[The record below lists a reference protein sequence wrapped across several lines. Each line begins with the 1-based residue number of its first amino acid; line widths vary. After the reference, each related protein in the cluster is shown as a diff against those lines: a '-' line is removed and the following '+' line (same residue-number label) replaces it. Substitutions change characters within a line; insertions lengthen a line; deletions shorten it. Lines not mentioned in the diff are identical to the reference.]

1 MLKLLTR
8 LFGRRPPRAAQNS
21 SAPRRAAPA
30 AKSEPP
36 RAVSAPATEE
46 QPAQESGS
54 AIWRGRL
61 ASEFDDFQQRLPAK
75 YAASVEVLRAQ
86 LAGLWAGDMPRLPGG
101 AADLLGSCQQDD
113 VPIDAL
119 IRSSERDPALAALVL
134 RTANSVAYRGE
145 SKCRSLR
152 EAIVRIGRR
161 GLANVATRYAVTT
174 LTCEP
179 GPRYQPYLDAVFEH
193 LVQTGA
199 LCREVAVA
207 YRVDK
212 EEAYTL
218 GLMHDIGKVMVCE
231 GISRARRELRADPN
245 LPHALV
251 AELMRGLHEP
261 LGALTIE
268 AWNMPSAVAQRVA
281 GHHAGPADESD
292 PLGEVLRLG
301 DRIHL
306 ACCNGHAWA
315 VEAALVHR
323 NPAVS
328 PESLE
333 RAVRSWQFDAGMAA

>member
-1 MLKLLTR
+1 MAS
-8 LFGRRPPRAAQNS
+8 PRAHG
-21 SAPRRAAPA
+21 APA
-30 AKSEPP
+30 A
-36 RAVSAPATEE
+36 ASAAPVPNPGTDGET
-46 QPAQESGS
+46 GS

-61 ASEFDDFQQRLPAK
+61 ASGFDDFEQRLAAR
-75 YAASVEVLRAQ
+75 YAAAVEVLRVQ
-86 LAGLWAGDMPRLPGG
+86 LAGLWAGDLPRLPGG
-101 AADLLGSCQQDD
+101 AAELLGSCQQDD
-113 VPIDAL
+113 VAIDTL
-119 IRSSERDPALAALVL
+119 IRAAERDPSLAALVL

-145 SKCRSLR
+145 SPCRSLR

-161 GLANVATRYAVTT
+161 GLANVATRYAVTS
-174 LTCEP
+174 LTCDP

-199 LCREVAVA
+199 LCRQIAMA

-231 GISRARRELRADPN
+231 GIARARRELGTELD

-261 LGALTIE
+261 LGGLTIE

-281 GHHAGPADESD
+281 AHHAGPAEVAD

-306 ACCNGHAWA
+306 ACCKGHAWA

-323 NPAVS
+323 NPAVT
-328 PESLE
+328 PEALE
-333 RAVRSWQFDAGMAA
+333 RAVRGWQFDAGMAA